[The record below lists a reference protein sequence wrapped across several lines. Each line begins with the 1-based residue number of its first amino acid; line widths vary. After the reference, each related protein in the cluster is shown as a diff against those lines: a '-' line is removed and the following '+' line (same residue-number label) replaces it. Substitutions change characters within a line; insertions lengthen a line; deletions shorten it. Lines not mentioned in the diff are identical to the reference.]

1 MDNASKI
8 SKVEGNMTVWLNAPR
23 IVDRVKWT
31 LNSQLS
37 AAFKND
43 FISNK
48 IFVSVLKIYD
58 YVGIVVA

>member
-43 FISNK
+43 YFK
-48 IFVSVLKIYD
+48 
-58 YVGIVVA
+58 